1 MNLSDTPWLQNSLAA
16 AGLLLLVQVIIRSF
30 SGERGQRAWLN
41 LKSNRT
47 GMAACGIIS
56 LYLVVG
62 LLDIITLSDNE
73 GKRQSI
79 LDRIALKIPK
89 EKSYSAPLAATTLSL
104 ANPKPLNGL
113 HLLPPSAAHWLG
125 TDSLGRDTFIQT
137 LKGTRTALLIGG
149 LTSAIYVPIG
159 VMLGVLAGYFRGR
172 VDDLIQ
178 YLYST
183 IASVPEILMLIA
195 ILMVLGKGIGTMAI
209 ALGVTGWVGLARLI
223 RGETLRQ
230 AERPYLSAA
239 RALGQS
245 HWRIITRHL
254 LPNVMHLIFIRF
266 VLGFSGLVL
275 AEATLSYLGVGS
287 PVGVAS
293 WGSMIDASRSELSRE
308 PLVWWNLAAAAGSL
322 FLLVLSLN
330 LFGDA
335 LRRAFDPRAR

>member
-1 MNLSDTPWLQNSLAA
+1 MNLSDTPWLQNSIAA
-16 AGLLLLVQVIIRSF
+16 VGLLILLQVIIRSF
-30 SGERGQRAWLN
+30 SGERGQRAWTN
-41 LKSNRT
+41 LKANRT
-47 GMAACGIIS
+47 GMVACVIIA
-56 LYLVVG
+56 LYLLVG
-62 LLDIITLSDNE
+62 VLDLITLSTPE
-73 GKRQSI
+73 GKRVSV
-79 LDRIALKIPK
+79 LDRIAAQIPK
-89 EKSYSAPLAATTLSL
+89 EKSYSAPLAKTTLSL
-104 ANPKPLNGL
+104 ADPKPLKGK
-113 HLLPPSAAHWLG
+113 HLLG
-125 TDSLGRDTFIQT
+125 TDSLGRDTLIQS
-137 LKGTRTALLIGG
+137 LKGARTALLIGG

-159 VMLGVLAGYFRGR
+159 VLLGILAGYFRGK

-178 YLYST
+178 YIYST

-245 HWRIITRHL
+245 HWKIITRHL

-266 VLGFSGLVL
+266 VLGFSGLIL

-308 PLVWWNLAAAAGSL
+308 PLVWWNLTASAGAL